1 MQAERLLIMDG
12 LFILPGAP
20 GRKNIHSN
28 FASRRLNRADMVG
41 VHTVSLLANTCK

>member
-20 GRKNIHSN
+20 RRKNIYSN
-28 FASRRLNRADMVG
+28 FASERLNRADMTG
-41 VHTVSLLANTCK
+41 VHTLSLLANTSK